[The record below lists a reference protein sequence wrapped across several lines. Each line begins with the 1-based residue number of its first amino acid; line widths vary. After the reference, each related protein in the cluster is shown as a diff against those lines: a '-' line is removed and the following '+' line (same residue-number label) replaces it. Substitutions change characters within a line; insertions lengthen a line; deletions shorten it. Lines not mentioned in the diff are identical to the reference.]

1 MGIGL
6 APGSPDDVLPPVRG
20 MQPRGWSGQAVLP
33 ERGTRCKLAW
43 TAVQRDLPAMKK
55 TEDSVLRRF
64 GWLAGTPAEFQ
75 DLVLKKSDRMTV
87 GQGDT
92 VFHAGDDAGGAIG
105 VIEGLSDLHV
115 DGGGSDDTLTHIVGP
130 GYWVG
135 GVAALTGRPRRIG
148 MVARTTL
155 RLIRLP
161 RAEILR
167 MTEQMPEYWRHFP
180 GLAALNLATAIDILD
195 ALRRS
200 DPAERLAM
208 VLRNLNNGAPT
219 SEGELAVTQADLA
232 SLSSLSRSSVNRAL
246 GVLAAEGMIVQGY
259 KTISIPEPAAL
270 AAFRAKHA
278 GADLLRGR
286 A

>member
-1 MGIGL
+1 M
-6 APGSPDDVLPPVRG
+6 R
-20 MQPRGWSGQAVLP
+20 
-33 ERGTRCKLAW
+33 
-43 TAVQRDLPAMKK
+43 K

-64 GWLAGTPAEFQ
+64 GWLAGTPREFQ

-92 VFHAGDDAGGAIG
+92 VFHSGDDAGGAIG

-115 DGGGSDDTLTHIVGP
+115 EGGGSDDTLSHIVGP

-148 MVARTTL
+148 MVARTSL

-167 MTEQMPEYWRHFP
+167 MTEQVPEYWRYLSS
-180 GLAALNLATAIDILD
+180 LAAINLATTIDIVE
-195 ALRRS
+195 ALRRP

-219 SEGELAVTQADLA
+219 AEGELAVSQADLA

-246 GVLAAEGMIVQGY
+246 GVLAAQGMIVQGY
-259 KTISIPEPAAL
+259 KSISIPDPDAL
-270 AAFRAKHA
+270 AAFQAKNA
-278 GADLLRGR
+278 SADLLLGR
-286 A
+286 V